1 VGKEHYRGQ
10 TYHFWGLFRLKTTGD
25 RITKETD
32 VLNAVSCKDRRK
44 LTEQFAIATLAYSDA
59 VAQLAR
65 HRGATS
71 EPEYHRLQIVVV

>member
-1 VGKEHYRGQ
+1 M
-10 TYHFWGLFRLKTTGD
+10 
-25 RITKETD
+25 
-32 VLNAVSCKDRRK
+32 LNAVSCKDRRK